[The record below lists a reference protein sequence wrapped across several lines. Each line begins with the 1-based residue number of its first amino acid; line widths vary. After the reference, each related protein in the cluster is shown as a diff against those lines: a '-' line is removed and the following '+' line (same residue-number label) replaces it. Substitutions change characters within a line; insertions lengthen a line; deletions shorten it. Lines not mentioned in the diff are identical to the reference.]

1 MSKIYFFFLFL
12 ALSTSVF
19 AQTDSLRIK
28 YDKSIIVQKKFD
40 KENLETYKSNKEF
53 NYSEEIIEEEP
64 TFFERFYNWLI
75 RQFLRLLEWLV
86 GVKYASGILKNIL
99 VALPYI
105 ITAVVLFLIIKFFL
119 KVNANAIISNAKNK
133 PIVTITEEEELIKNK
148 DILKLVQKAIA
159 QKNYRLA
166 VRYSY
171 LNVLK
176 QLEEKEIISWEQQK
190 TNKDYIQEISEKN
203 IKNSF
208 EKLTRL
214 YDFVWYG
221 KFQINHIEFAKVQ
234 ANFEKATI
242 LINKK

>member
-1 MSKIYFFFLFL
+1 M
-12 ALSTSVF
+12 
-19 AQTDSLRIK
+19 
-28 YDKSIIVQKKFD
+28 
-40 KENLETYKSNKEF
+40 
-53 NYSEEIIEEEP
+53 
-64 TFFERFYNWLI
+64 
-75 RQFLRLLEWLV
+75 
-86 GVKYASGILKNIL
+86 
-99 VALPYI
+99 
-105 ITAVVLFLIIKFFL
+105 
-119 KVNANAIISNAKNK
+119 
-133 PIVTITEEEELIKNK
+133 
-148 DILKLVQKAIA
+148 QKAIA